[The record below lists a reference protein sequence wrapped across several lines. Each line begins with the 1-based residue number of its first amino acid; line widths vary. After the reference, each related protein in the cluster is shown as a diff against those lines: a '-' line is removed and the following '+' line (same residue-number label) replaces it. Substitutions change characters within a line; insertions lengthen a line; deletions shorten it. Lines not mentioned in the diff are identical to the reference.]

1 MRFVLCQAKKYQG
14 AESDVVTTK
23 IGTPQIGDTYSVG
36 DLNYKLTGTKEVTVT
51 GLAKVTD
58 TLVIPSSVT
67 ISGKVY
73 KVTAIQDKAF
83 YRNEDIVNVTIG
95 NNVVNVGKYAF
106 YQCSGLETVKFGKR
120 VAIINTCA
128 FTQCP
133 NLENVTLPSSIR
145 KIGAKAFYQ
154 CTSIKIFKI
163 NGSALEY
170 VGKKGL
176 AINKTVTLRLPKKSY
191 SSYRKLIKASSVYV
205 KTKFVKF

>member
-1 MRFVLCQAKKYQG
+1 MQQNTHLLPEAVIASWDKDFSKVTANITVNAVWTDNQAWKGYKLNSRIRKEIYCFIMGWDRIRRLLSGIQKSRFRKRIYSGSKNNKEFFGADSKAVPGTQYSYKVVAVRSLSGKKYQG

-83 YRNEDIVNVTIG
+83 YRNEI
-95 NNVVNVGKYAF
+95 
-106 YQCSGLETVKFGKR
+106 L
-120 VAIINTCA
+120 
-128 FTQCP
+128 
-133 NLENVTLPSSIR
+133 
-145 KIGAKAFYQ
+145 
-154 CTSIKIFKI
+154 
-163 NGSALEY
+163 
-170 VGKKGL
+170 
-176 AINKTVTLRLPKKSY
+176 
-191 SSYRKLIKASSVYV
+191 
-205 KTKFVKF
+205 